1 VTRFPTSANR
11 GLVAVLGAVLC
22 LGVLAG
28 TSPAQAQDLVEPS
41 AAQLQLNDQGYKAF
55 VEEDWE
61 RAIRLYQALLDLG
74 PLNTAYASLGY
85 ALFKAG
91 RCEEARAAY
100 DLATTAPQVVDPP
113 PEAVAQ
119 ALEAY
124 REKLSDTCPGFLVL
138 QCRPRRLQVS
148 VDGSPLT
155 PCDDKPIAVPR
166 GDHVVIA
173 AVDDQSIERTVYVD
187 SMESVPLQMV
197 IEGVEDLPDPDGPT
211 PGDNGGGSAG
221 TTSRETGLTGT
232 LGWITAGTGGAVL
245 LTAVGVD
252 LFVLDSSLQEL
263 RAASSSGDTTSYDSV
278 KPSVES
284 QQALVQGLLIS
295 GGLLVA
301 TGVTLYLID
310 LLGAPERAPDK
321 TSFLLA
327 PTPGGA
333 ALEIRW

>member
-1 VTRFPTSANR
+1 
-11 GLVAVLGAVLC
+11 
-22 LGVLAG
+22 
-28 TSPAQAQDLVEPS
+28 
-41 AAQLQLNDQGYKAF
+41 
-55 VEEDWE
+55 
-61 RAIRLYQALLDLG
+61 
-74 PLNTAYASLGY
+74 
-85 ALFKAG
+85 
-91 RCEEARAAY
+91 
-100 DLATTAPQVVDPP
+100 
-113 PEAVAQ
+113 
-119 ALEAY
+119 
-124 REKLSDTCPGFLVL
+124 
-138 QCRPRRLQVS
+138 
-148 VDGSPLT
+148 
-155 PCDDKPIAVPR
+155 
-166 GDHVVIA
+166 
-173 AVDDQSIERTVYVD
+173 
-187 SMESVPLQMV
+187 M
-197 IEGVEDLPDPDGPT
+197 
-211 PGDNGGGSAG
+211 
-221 TTSRETGLTGT
+221 ETGLTGT